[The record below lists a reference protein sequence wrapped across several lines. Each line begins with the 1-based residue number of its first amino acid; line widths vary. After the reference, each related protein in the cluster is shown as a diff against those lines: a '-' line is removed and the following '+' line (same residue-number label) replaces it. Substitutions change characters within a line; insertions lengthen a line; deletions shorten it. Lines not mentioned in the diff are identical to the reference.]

1 MTKSND
7 HAWVWA
13 ALEGLVDL
21 TAQHD
26 EAVTEAE
33 RLSGRVTEEMT
44 RIHDATGLSRER
56 LGEMVEG
63 MRVIGSPVG
72 TGQSLADSLAPCP
85 PTDASADD
93 ALSIPAFLRRG
104 ETSGEDGRAKL
115 VHDADAVARG
125 SAP

>member
-1 MTKSND
+1 MTGTQ

-33 RLSGRVTEEMT
+33 RLSGRITEEMA
-44 RIHDATGLSRER
+44 RIHDATGLSKER

-63 MRVIGSPVG
+63 MRVIGSPMDG
-72 TGQSLADSLAPCP
+72 SPGLPQPCS

-104 ETSGEDGRAKL
+104 EGTLKNDGRAKL
-115 VHDADAVARG
+115 IHDADAVARS